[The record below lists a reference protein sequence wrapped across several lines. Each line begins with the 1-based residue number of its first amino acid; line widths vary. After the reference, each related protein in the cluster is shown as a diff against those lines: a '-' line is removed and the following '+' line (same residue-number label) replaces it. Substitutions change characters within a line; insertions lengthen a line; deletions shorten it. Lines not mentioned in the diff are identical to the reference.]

1 MNRPRSALRK
11 PLIRLAVAS
20 SLLVLLAACGGGGP
34 VQEPN
39 TDATITGAVVKGPVA
54 AGQVCA
60 YSIVDGVQ
68 AQQRACSATDDQGR
82 YTIRLLSVN
91 PAGETLVGMR
101 PAKSP

>member
-39 TDATITGAVVKGPVA
+39 TDATITV
-54 AGQVCA
+54 
-60 YSIVDGVQ
+60 
-68 AQQRACSATDDQGR
+68 
-82 YTIRLLSVN
+82 SV
-91 PAGETLVGMR
+91 R
-101 PAKSP
+101 PPPS

>member
-39 TDATITGAVVKGPVA
+39 TDATITGAVVKWPVA
-54 AGQVCA
+54 AGRVCA
-60 YSIVDGVQ
+60 YSTADGVQ
-68 AQQRACSATDDQGR
+68 AEQRACAATDDQGR
-82 YTIRLLSVN
+82 YAVSV
-91 PAGETLVGMR
+91 R
-101 PAKSP
+101 PPPS